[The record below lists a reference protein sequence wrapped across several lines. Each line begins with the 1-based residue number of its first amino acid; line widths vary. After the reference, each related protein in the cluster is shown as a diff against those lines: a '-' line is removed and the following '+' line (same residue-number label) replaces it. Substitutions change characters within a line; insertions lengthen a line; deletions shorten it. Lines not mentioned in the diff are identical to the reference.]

1 MARRQQYI
9 FSDEPRR
16 GKGALIG
23 LLIVLLILLGYLLR
37 KKNFLTDGFLAV
49 GS

>member
-1 MARRQQYI
+1 MSVQILKTAL
-9 FSDEPRR
+9 
-16 GKGALIG
+16 GAVLP
-23 LLIVLLILLGYLLR
+23 IVLLILLGYLLR